1 MRTNPLSRAGVAV
14 TAGFISAACPAPAP
28 PNSAGVSG
36 YEVILTESPLAS
48 TTVRQVQSVCPTGKK
63 ALGAGWGVVDSTNAI
78 LDGTATYFEPA
89 YDGSGWL
96 TNARKNSTFTPM
108 WKLQV
113 RMICATVAP

>member
-1 MRTNPLSRAGVAV
+1 M
-14 TAGFISAACPAPAP
+14 AGFISAACPAPAP
-28 PNSAGVSG
+28 PGSPGISG

-48 TTVRQVQSVCPTGKK
+48 TTFRQVQSVCPTGKK

-96 TNARKNSTFTPM
+96 TNARKNSTFTSM